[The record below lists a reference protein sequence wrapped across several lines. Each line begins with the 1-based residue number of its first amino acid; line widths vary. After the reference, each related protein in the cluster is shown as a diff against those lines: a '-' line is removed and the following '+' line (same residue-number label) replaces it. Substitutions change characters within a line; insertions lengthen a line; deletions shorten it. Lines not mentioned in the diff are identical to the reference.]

1 MYTTLLLLCIL
12 FFEKR
17 RDYVYNII
25 NIIHIVF
32 LKKRDFVYNI
42 ITLSRRLPSH
52 LVMCAIIP

>member
-32 LKKRDFVYNI
+32 LKKEILYT
-42 ITLSRRLPSH
+42 TLSHYLGDYQ
-52 LVMCAIIP
+52 VIW